1 MRAVHATPWAIGL
14 LAAVVALV
22 PATSHADDA
31 PATPVVTALNAAL
44 TEVLKSA
51 QTLGYK
57 GRFDRLAPA
66 IDRAFD
72 LPFMAEKAV
81 GKYWKS
87 FDDAQQTRWSAL
99 FREFTIANYAGN
111 LDQDR
116 GQRVEMQGEETAP
129 NDTEIVHT
137 VVITPGA
144 ENVELNY
151 RLHHPADAWR
161 IIDVYLKG
169 TVSELALRRSDYT
182 AVLEREGF
190 DGLATSMRTKIDD
203 LAAGRSKGAPTP

>member
-1 MRAVHATPWAIGL
+1 MHARTCAIGL
-14 LAAVVALV
+14 LTSIVALA
-22 PATSHADDA
+22 PATPRAADA

-44 TEVLKSA
+44 FDALKNSK
-51 QTLGYK
+51 TLGYK

-66 IDRAFD
+66 VDQAFD

-81 GKYWKS
+81 GTYWKS
-87 FDDAQQTRWSAL
+87 FDDAQRTRWLAL

-111 LDQDR
+111 LD
-116 GQRVEMQGEETAP
+116 GYSGEQRFEVGSEEPAA

-137 VVITPGA
+137 QVINPPG
-144 ENVELNY
+144 ENVELTY
-151 RLHHPADAWR
+151 RLHQPAATWR

-190 DGLATSMRTKIDD
+190 DGLATSLRAKVDD
-203 LAAGRSKGAPTP
+203 LAAGRAKGTPPTP